1 MALPSSGPMRLG
13 ADVNVELGLSA
24 TTQISLG
31 SVAVRGLY
39 GVPSGAIRLAA
50 DGYGKSSVFK
60 TTISTSQL
68 NLNLRTYVV
77 NAGWDQASAVEVTV
91 DSNIYIWSDSVSTP
105 ALTINGSWPKGI
117 TVINN
122 GFIMGRGGFGGS
134 AFAGA
139 AQAGGPAVSL
149 GVNVSFTNNSF
160 IGGGGGGG
168 GAGRSNAGGAGGG
181 GGGAGGGTGGNY
193 RSGSI
198 AGGGAGGAIGQVG
211 GNGGSGGNNNFGG
224 GGGGRIMP
232 GTGGGANTGGGAG
245 GGGGNG
251 FGTASGGPGGSAGN
265 NGSNWQGS
273 GQNPQAGG
281 GGGGWGASGGS
292 GSGSGGQGGGKAI
305 NLNGFTATF
314 LTSGTVYGGVS

>member
-1 MALPSSGPMRLG
+1 MPLPSSGALSLG
-13 ADVNVELGLSA
+13 DVNVELDSA
-24 TTQISLG
+24 RATQIGLG
-31 SVAVRGLY
+31 QASVRTLY
-39 GVPSGAIRLAA
+39 GIGSGPIRLAA

-91 DSNIYIWSDSVSTP
+91 NSSVYIWADSVSTP
-105 ALTINGSWPKGI
+105 ALTINGSWPKGV

-139 AQAGGPAVSL
+139 AQAGGPAISL
-149 GVNVSFTNNSF
+149 GTNVSFTNNGY

-168 GAGRSNAGGAGGG
+168 GAGRQNSAGAGGG
-181 GGGAGGGTGGNY
+181 GGGAGGGNGGNQRYMNTGG
-193 RSGSI
+193 
-198 AGGGAGGAIGQVG
+198 GGTGGAIGQVG
-211 GNGGSGGNNNFGG
+211 GNGGSSGNNNFGG

-305 NLNGFTATF
+305 NLNGYTATF